1 MPPSFGES
9 GFYICE
15 GDVMAKTVSDLD
27 MILEWSRTGT
37 DLKVRTVEGTLLFSS
52 SVGFVSPLLSER
64 QVKWVT
70 EDYNRKKKN
79 YVFA

>member
-1 MPPSFGES
+1 MEEK
-9 GFYICE
+9 I
-15 GDVMAKTVSDLD
+15 SDLD
-27 MILEWSRTGT
+27 MILEWSPTGAN
-37 DLKVRTVEGTLLFSS
+37 LKVRTVEGTLLFSS
-52 SVGFVSPLLSER
+52 VVGFVSPLLSER

>member
-1 MPPSFGES
+1 
-9 GFYICE
+9 
-15 GDVMAKTVSDLD
+15 MAETVSDLD
-27 MILEWSRTGT
+27 MILEWSRSKQ
-37 DLKVRTVEGTLLFSS
+37 DLKVHTVEGTLLYSS
-52 SVGFVSPLLSER
+52 ASGFVNPLLSER